1 MSGRFLLK
9 NTPPQSDGSDEDN
22 DEPLEQPQ
30 LKLRRSNCGK
40 AFSSPQKVND
50 AVNARKSAV
59 AKPSINANQRLI
71 GLQKPST
78 NKRGTRLNSRSSASS
93 DSLTTLELGTG
104 KSSVQVLQEKKRGR
118 PPGSRGKKPVS
129 W

>member
-78 NKRGTRLNSRSSASS
+78 NSRSSASS